1 MKIKSFFS
9 AGLIAVML
17 FASLST
23 FAKPKCVPQKWEVG
37 TSMSLT
43 GSSAKGIA
51 QAREAGFQWLEVGL
65 PKAAIKNTPEKN
77 MEWAY
82 RVLDSIKF
90 VGKLKVWSCH
100 MPFGKEYDYSTM
112 DLAHNAVALEQ
123 ALSYVKIVKTL
134 GAQIAV
140 VHSSSEPVLDNERSE
155 RIKIFRE
162 NLKVLAAAFKAEGIR
177 VAVED
182 LPRTC
187 LGNTSGELM
196 QIIDGIDNV
205 GICFDSNH
213 MLKETPEAFVKVCG
227 KKIITTHFS
236 DYDFINERHWTPYLG
251 KIDWPQVVAA
261 LVDANYQGIAMFEV
275 SSRPVIQRQDNPVQ
289 TCEEVMASWKR
300 MVKEYCNGAKPKVAA
315 TPRTVKFAICA
326 DVHKDF
332 FPGAEERIAKFMKA
346 AKDNNVDFI
355 IHCGDFAQAKP
366 ANQEFFD
373 TWNSYKKA
381 YHVIGNHDVEKNSK
395 EDFMRMSGMKDRYY
409 SFEMPDYYFIVLD
422 LNNLKK
428 DGQIIPYDNGNYKKE
443 KDLQYLDKEQ
453 LEWLRKEISRTDKPV
468 ILFSHQR
475 LHLDMKDTKEFDD
488 MMKLMNKWGK
498 KVIAAF
504 AGHDHLDFVTEKNG
518 VQHIQ
523 INSMAYCW
531 PGKGYENLTR
541 FPTETYEKYYILK
554 YMWPYSDAIYG
565 IVELDPV
572 AREIRIKGTK
582 AEWMPP
588 TPEAMGAK
596 PDPRRTSQVSD
607 RLLKY

>member
-1 MKIKSFFS
+1 MKIKTFFK
-9 AGLIAVML
+9 AGML
-17 FASLST
+17 ATLLLGAFALS
-23 FAKPKCVPQKWEVG
+23 AKPKCAPQKWEVG

-43 GSSAKGIA
+43 GGTAKGISA
-51 QAREAGFQWLEVGL
+51 AKEAGFKWLEVGL
-65 PKAAIKNTPEKN
+65 PKASIKNTAEQN
-77 MEWAY
+77 MAWAY
-82 RVLDSIKF
+82 RTLDSIK
-90 VGKLKVWSCH
+90 VGGNLKVWSCH

-112 DLAHNAVALEQ
+112 DLAHNSAALDL

-134 GAQIAV
+134 GAKIAV
-140 VHSSSEPVLDNERSE
+140 VHGSAEPVLDQDRAQ
-155 RIKIFRE
+155 RIQIFRE
-162 NLKVLAAAFKAEGIR
+162 NLRTLAAAFKAEGIQ
-177 VAVED
+177 VALED

-187 LGNTSGELM
+187 LGNTSKELL

-213 MLKETPEAFVKVCG
+213 MLMETPEAFVKACG

-236 DYDFINERHWTPYLG
+236 DYDFLNERHWTPYLG

-261 LVDANYQGIAMFEV
+261 LVEAGYSGIAMFEV
-275 SSRPVIQRQDNPVQ
+275 SRLPSITRQDNPTQ
-289 TCEEVMASWKR
+289 TCDEVMASWKR

-315 TPRTVKFAICA
+315 KPQTVRFAICA
-326 DVHKDF
+326 DVHHDF
-332 FPGAEERIAKFMKA
+332 FPGGEERIAKFMKA
-346 AKDNNVDFI
+346 AKENNVDFI

-381 YHVIGNHDVEKNSK
+381 YHVIGNHDAEKNSK
-395 EDFMRMSGMKDRYY
+395 DDFVRMARMKSAYY

-422 LNNLKK
+422 LNNFKR
-428 DGQIIPYDNGNYKKE
+428 DGQIFPYDNGNYKKE
-443 KDLQYLDKEQ
+443 KDLVYLDKEQ
-453 LEWLRKEISRTDKPV
+453 MDWLRKEISRTDKPV
-468 ILFSHQR
+468 VLFSHQR
-475 LHLDMKDTKEFDD
+475 LHVDMKDTKAFDD

-531 PGKGYENLTR
+531 PGKGFENTTR
-541 FPTETYEKYYILK
+541 FSPETYEKYYILK
-554 YMWPYSDAIYG
+554 YMWPYTDALYG
-565 IVELDPV
+565 IVELDPT

-582 AEWMPP
+582 ADWMAPS
-588 TPEAMGAK
+588 PEAMGAK
-596 PDPRRTSQVSD
+596 PDKRRTSQVSD
-607 RLLKY
+607 RLIKY